1 MSSIP
6 ILTINDY
13 NFKSE
18 RPIGTISVSA
28 VSTKIY
34 PDLEPGKWIAADFS
48 ALFGGKSK
56 LFTTSLENAINDA
69 RDKLNKELAKNY
81 PNALSVIGLTVSLS
95 AEILLAEDISPIVI
109 STGEGLGNDRF
120 PVIIVV
126 MTGTVI
132 GPL

>member
-28 VSTKIY
+28 VSTKFY

-56 LFTTSLENAINDA
+56 TFTASLENAINDA

-95 AEILLAEDISPIVI
+95 TEILLAEDLYPTAIIEFKDI
-109 STGEGLGNDRF
+109 GLDYT